1 MSQPKLQ
8 AVRNPRTGQVD
19 YSFEVAAA
27 DAVAREAA
35 RLRAG
40 QPAWE
45 SGGLA
50 VRVAVLRRFVAALAD
65 RRKELLEALSV
76 DTGRW
81 RIANVEIDSVAGMV
95 ERLAGDAERLF
106 APAGDAPTG
115 FPGIVA
121 TPQYVAY
128 PLVGVISPW
137 NFPLILSMID
147 SVPALMAGCSVLLKP
162 SEVTPRFAVP
172 LLRAVADVPELAA
185 VFGVAC
191 GPGSTG
197 EAVIERVDAV
207 AFTGSVR
214 TGRRVAEAAAHRF
227 IPAYL
232 ELGGKDPAVV
242 LPSADVERTAA
253 TLLRASVAATG
264 QACQSLERIYVHERI
279 HAALLHAL
287 TEGAR
292 RVEFNYPDMHRG
304 HIGPLIF
311 AQQATTIREHL
322 ADAVAKGAHVDCG
335 GEIVEL
341 GGGLYCP
348 ATVLSK
354 VDHTMRVM
362 TEETFG
368 PVMPVMPFR
377 ETDEAVRLANDTVYG
392 LSASV
397 FGADRAEAEAV
408 ARRINAGAVAIN
420 DGSVTAMVHDVE
432 HDAFAF
438 SGLGR
443 SRMGPAGIGRYVR
456 RKGIFVNQGC
466 ALDLAA
472 YGEGAPQHAG

>member
-1 MSQPKLQ
+1 MSHPKLQ

-19 YSFEVAAA
+19 YSFEVAAI
-27 DAVAREAA
+27 DTVAREAT

-45 SGGLA
+45 SSGLA
-50 VRVAVLRRFVAALAD
+50 ARVAVLRRFVAALAD
-65 RRKELLEALSV
+65 RRQTLLEALSA

-147 SVPALMAGCSVLLKP
+147 SIPALMAGCSVLLKP

-185 VFGVAC
+185 VFGIAC

-197 EAVIERVDAV
+197 EAVIEHVDAV

-368 PVMPVMPFR
+368 PVMPVMPFGD
-377 ETDEAVRLANDTVYG
+377 TDEAVRLANDTVYG

-456 RKGIFVNQGC
+456 RKGIFVNQGY

>member
-1 MSQPKLQ
+1 
-8 AVRNPRTGQVD
+8 
-19 YSFEVAAA
+19 
-27 DAVAREAA
+27 
-35 RLRAG
+35 
-40 QPAWE
+40 
-45 SGGLA
+45 
-50 VRVAVLRRFVAALAD
+50 
-65 RRKELLEALSV
+65 
-76 DTGRW
+76 
-81 RIANVEIDSVAGMV
+81 MV
-95 ERLAGDAERLF
+95 ERLSGDAERLF
-106 APAGDAPTG
+106 TAAGDAPTS

-147 SVPALMAGCSVLLKP
+147 SIPALTAGCAVLLKP
-162 SEVTPRFAVP
+162 SEVTPRFVEP
-172 LLRAVADVPELAA
+172 LLRAISDVPELKA
-185 VFGVAC
+185 VFGVAR

-197 EAVIERVDAV
+197 EAVIEHVDAI

-214 TGRRVAEAAAHRF
+214 TGRRVAEAAARRF

-232 ELGGKDPAVV
+232 ELGGKDPAIV

-279 HAALLHAL
+279 HAALLHSL

-292 RVEFNYPDMHRG
+292 RVEFNYPDIHRG

-322 ADAVAKGAHVDCG
+322 ADAVAKGAHLECG
-335 GEIVEL
+335 GEIIEL
-341 GGGLYCP
+341 GGGLYCQ
-348 ATVLSK
+348 ATVLSR

-368 PVMPVMPFR
+368 PVMPVMSFR
-377 ETDEAVRLANDTVYG
+377 DTDEAVRLANDSIYG

-397 FGADRAEAEAV
+397 FGANRAEAESV

-456 RKGIFVNQGC
+456 RKGIYVNQGR
-466 ALDLAA
+466 ALDLSA
-472 YGEGAPQHAG
+472 YGEGCPQHPG